1 MGRHPFCSVCVTRS
15 VVPQPMVWNLMLP
28 AATWNGRL
36 NPRLRG
42 RAKLDTACSTLLTG
56 QGRTGTTA
64 LRGSSWVLRVPVLK
78 TSVPFP
84 LYQQQ
89 MSPTTNIAYSNHTS
103 QLSPISRTPQRKPK
117 CSFLLD
123 RRPLTPLKRLHKLNL
138 YQNRV
143 TYTFFIFKPV
153 YKEKNSFPRW
163 YPHQQRTRGE
173 KKR

>member
-1 MGRHPFCSVCVTRS
+1 
-15 VVPQPMVWNLMLP
+15 MVWNLMLP
-28 AATWNGRL
+28 AVTWNGRL

-42 RAKLDTACSTLLTG
+42 RAKLDAACSTLLTG
-56 QGRTGTTA
+56 QERTGTTA

-84 LYQQQ
+84 LCQQQ
-89 MSPTTNIAYSNHTS
+89 MSPTTNIACSNDTS
-103 QLSPISRTPQRKPK
+103 QFSPISRTPQSKPK
-117 CSFLLD
+117 C

-138 YQNRV
+138 YQSRV

-173 KKR
+173 TDR